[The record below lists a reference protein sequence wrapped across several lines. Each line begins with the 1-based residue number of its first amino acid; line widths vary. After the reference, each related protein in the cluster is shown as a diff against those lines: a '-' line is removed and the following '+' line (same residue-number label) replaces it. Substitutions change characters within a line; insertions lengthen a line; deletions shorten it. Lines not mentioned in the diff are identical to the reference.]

1 MTVQSEDTEICR
13 PGSEVRFQSLMR
25 NTFPCVTVERVVLWT
40 EYSVSDMGYNER
52 LESALQP
59 MSALWLRYLLQA
71 LEIAMYPTV
80 QVTVVRNSL
89 LCGCSTCYSRWKQL
103 CILQYKLQLLETA
116 MYPCL
121 LCGYSTCSSHQKIA
135 MYPKYKLQLLE
146 TAMYPKPAL
155 WLQYLLKSLEIAM
168 YPAQVT
174 VVRNSSAPYACFMP
188 TLRFSHIGQK
198 QLIQHTRYSLPPNRH
213 SNY

>member
-1 MTVQSEDTEICR
+1 
-13 PGSEVRFQSLMR
+13 MR

-89 LCGCSTCYSRWKQL
+89 LCGCSTCYSRWK
-103 CILQYKLQLLETA
+103 
-116 MYPCL
+116 
-121 LCGYSTCSSHQKIA
+121 
-135 MYPKYKLQLLE
+135 
-146 TAMYPKPAL
+146 
-155 WLQYLLKSLEIAM
+155 
-168 YPAQVT
+168 
-174 VVRNSSAPYACFMP
+174 
-188 TLRFSHIGQK
+188 
-198 QLIQHTRYSLPPNRH
+198 
-213 SNY
+213 